1 MSLDDDNV
9 LLEEDDDGDGGCCC
23 VPSESGSII
32 LLLLLL
38 LVMYAAM
45 MGYELMGRSRAHR
58 GTFQLK
64 SIETREIESEA
75 TAAATFDILS
85 ENINPSPLVI

>member
-32 LLLLLL
+32 MLLLL

-75 TAAATFDILS
+75 TAAATFARVS

>member
-64 SIETREIESEA
+64 SIESEA
-75 TAAATFDILS
+75 TAATTFDILS